1 MDVLRK
7 KLCALKFRKMHTKSE
22 KISKKIFC
30 HFLLIRMERNA
41 HISSNLVN
49 CSVKCLFCLKI
60 SYIEGPKSATIK

>member
-30 HFLLIRMERNA
+30 RFLLIRMERNA
-41 HISSNLVN
+41 RISSNLVY
-49 CSVKCLFCLKI
+49 CSVKCLFLFQI
-60 SYIEGPKSATIK
+60 SYIEGPGSATIK